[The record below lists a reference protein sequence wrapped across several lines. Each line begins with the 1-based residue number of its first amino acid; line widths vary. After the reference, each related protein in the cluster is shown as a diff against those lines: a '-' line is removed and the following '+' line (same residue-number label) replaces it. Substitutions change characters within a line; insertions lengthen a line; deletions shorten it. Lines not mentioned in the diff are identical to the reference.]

1 MKQTLKRRICA
12 AILCHILLLG
22 LAGCGK
28 ANKAKPNDGG
38 DPPVKASVDALKQG
52 QPAADSEE
60 TVDGAESFARVRGD
74 LEYDGRLTG
83 AAAYL
88 GLREKG
94 DQTELTDWLRENCAD
109 LTSELPFL
117 LEIPSE
123 RVLGAGYGK
132 LFCIVPRDENTS
144 LAVNHVTWQMMG
156 NGLHPVAD
164 EVLYREEYAEPVL
177 VFVDPE
183 EPDKEVNLVT
193 NDGVAAIWYPQED
206 GYGNLFLPT
215 DEAGAPMLYDFAI
228 YGYTTGLDY
237 PEGWEPSGDD
247 WWLPPTELGL
257 ADTSWLCDSWVLE
270 LRGGS
275 AVLCGA
281 LPGGEAGED
290 AREELTGFL
299 RFLHADTLR
308 TEHPLTLPGWQPA
321 APLTL
326 WELPKGC
333 ALPLPP
339 APPAELVPDKAPSM
353 LPVSRLVFAESDA
366 EADEFYSAACTALA
380 HGVGTCRALLH
391 NGRPVC
397 TVGCYEQSDTES
409 YMAAGVTDPAWQGR
423 GLARYL
429 IVGLANELTAER
441 AVRFACFPALC
452 GFYAQLGFLQ
462 IGKIQHYTTDWNTT

>member
-1 MKQTLKRRICA
+1 M
-12 AILCHILLLG
+12 
-22 LAGCGK
+22 
-28 ANKAKPNDGG
+28 
-38 DPPVKASVDALKQG
+38 
-52 QPAADSEE
+52 
-60 TVDGAESFARVRGD
+60 
-74 LEYDGRLTG
+74 
-83 AAAYL
+83 
-88 GLREKG
+88 
-94 DQTELTDWLRENCAD
+94 
-109 LTSELPFL
+109 
-117 LEIPSE
+117 
-123 RVLGAGYGK
+123 
-132 LFCIVPRDENTS
+132 
-144 LAVNHVTWQMMG
+144 
-156 NGLHPVAD
+156 
-164 EVLYREEYAEPVL
+164 
-177 VFVDPE
+177 
-183 EPDKEVNLVT
+183 
-193 NDGVAAIWYPQED
+193 
-206 GYGNLFLPT
+206 
-215 DEAGAPMLYDFAI
+215 
-228 YGYTTGLDY
+228 
-237 PEGWEPSGDD
+237 
-247 WWLPPTELGL
+247 
-257 ADTSWLCDSWVLE
+257 LE

-326 WELPKGC
+326 WELPKGR

-397 TVGCYEQSDTES
+397 TVGCYERSDTES

>member
-28 ANKAKPNDGG
+28 ANKAKSNDGG

-52 QPAADSEE
+52 RPAADSEE
-60 TVDGAESFARVRGD
+60 TVDGAESLARVRGD

-88 GLREKG
+88 GLREMG
-94 DQTELTDWLRENCAD
+94 DQTELTDWLREDCAD

-177 VFVDPE
+177 VFADPE

-206 GYGNLFLPT
+206 GYGNLILPT
-215 DEAGAPMLYDFAI
+215 DEAGEPATRPVLTTPRAGSRPAMTGGCRPRSWDWPTPRGSATAGCWSCAAAMPAPGTRELLT
-228 YGYTTGLDY
+228 YTT
-237 PEGWEPSGDD
+237 
-247 WWLPPTELGL
+247 
-257 ADTSWLCDSWVLE
+257 
-270 LRGGS
+270 
-275 AVLCGA
+275 
-281 LPGGEAGED
+281 
-290 AREELTGFL
+290 
-299 RFLHADTLR
+299 
-308 TEHPLTLPGWQPA
+308 
-321 APLTL
+321 
-326 WELPKGC
+326 
-333 ALPLPP
+333 LPL
-339 APPAELVPDKAPSM
+339 ATS
-353 LPVSRLVFAESDA
+353 SR
-366 EADEFYSAACTALA
+366 
-380 HGVGTCRALLH
+380 
-391 NGRPVC
+391 
-397 TVGCYEQSDTES
+397 
-409 YMAAGVTDPAWQGR
+409 
-423 GLARYL
+423 
-429 IVGLANELTAER
+429 
-441 AVRFACFPALC
+441 
-452 GFYAQLGFLQ
+452 
-462 IGKIQHYTTDWNTT
+462 TT

>member
-1 MKQTLKRRICA
+1 MIQSVSTAEDKTEFLRRIA
-12 AILCHILLLG
+12 HKPYFESALGTHLHLFGSHPASGWAFYLLPG
-22 LAGCGK
+22 SA
-28 ANKAKPNDGG
+28 
-38 DPPVKASVDALKQG
+38 
-52 QPAADSEE
+52 
-60 TVDGAESFARVRGD
+60 
-74 LEYDGRLTG
+74 
-83 AAAYL
+83 
-88 GLREKG
+88 
-94 DQTELTDWLRENCAD
+94 
-109 LTSELPFL
+109 
-117 LEIPSE
+117 
-123 RVLGAGYGK
+123 
-132 LFCIVPRDENTS
+132 
-144 LAVNHVTWQMMG
+144 
-156 NGLHPVAD
+156 
-164 EVLYREEYAEPVL
+164 
-177 VFVDPE
+177 
-183 EPDKEVNLVT
+183 
-193 NDGVAAIWYPQED
+193 
-206 GYGNLFLPT
+206 
-215 DEAGAPMLYDFAI
+215 
-228 YGYTTGLDY
+228 
-237 PEGWEPSGDD
+237 
-247 WWLPPTELGL
+247 
-257 ADTSWLCDSWVLE
+257 VLE

-290 AREELTGFL
+290 AREELTGL
-299 RFLHADTLR
+299 SPLSARRHPANRAPADPARLAACR
-308 TEHPLTLPGWQPA
+308 AADAVGAAKGPCPA
-321 APLTL
+321 A
-326 WELPKGC
+326 
-333 ALPLPP
+333 AP

>member
-60 TVDGAESFARVRGD
+60 TVDGAESLARVRGD

-144 LAVNHVTWQMMG
+144 LAVNHVTWRMMG

-206 GYGNLFLPT
+206 GYGNLILPT

-247 WWLPPTELGL
+247 WWWPPTELGL

-270 LRGGS
+270 LRGGD
-275 AVLCGA
+275 
-281 LPGGEAGED
+281 AGPEYAGTADLYYSPAGYIKQDYLGVWRMED
-290 AREELTGFL
+290 
-299 RFLHADTLR
+299 D
-308 TEHPLTLPGWQPA
+308 
-321 APLTL
+321 
-326 WELPKGC
+326 
-333 ALPLPP
+333 
-339 APPAELVPDKAPSM
+339 
-353 LPVSRLVFAESDA
+353 
-366 EADEFYSAACTALA
+366 
-380 HGVGTCRALLH
+380 
-391 NGRPVC
+391 
-397 TVGCYEQSDTES
+397 
-409 YMAAGVTDPAWQGR
+409 
-423 GLARYL
+423 
-429 IVGLANELTAER
+429 
-441 AVRFACFPALC
+441 
-452 GFYAQLGFLQ
+452 
-462 IGKIQHYTTDWNTT
+462 

>member
-1 MKQTLKRRICA
+1 MIQSVSTAEDKTEY
-12 AILCHILLLG
+12 LLRLS
-22 LAGCGK
+22 GK
-28 ANKAKPNDGG
+28 PYFEA
-38 DPPVKASVDALKQG
+38 
-52 QPAADSEE
+52 
-60 TVDGAESFARVRGD
+60 
-74 LEYDGRLTG
+74 
-83 AAAYL
+83 
-88 GLREKG
+88 
-94 DQTELTDWLRENCAD
+94 
-109 LTSELPFL
+109 
-117 LEIPSE
+117 
-123 RVLGAGYGK
+123 VLGTHLH
-132 LFCIVPRDENTS
+132 LFG
-144 LAVNHVTWQMMG
+144 NHPASGWAFY
-156 NGLHPVAD
+156 L
-164 EVLYREEYAEPVL
+164 
-177 VFVDPE
+177 
-183 EPDKEVNLVT
+183 
-193 NDGVAAIWYPQED
+193 
-206 GYGNLFLPT
+206 LPGS
-215 DEAGAPMLYDFAI
+215 A
-228 YGYTTGLDY
+228 
-237 PEGWEPSGDD
+237 
-247 WWLPPTELGL
+247 
-257 ADTSWLCDSWVLE
+257 VLE

-326 WELPKGC
+326 WELPKGR